1 MLREAAKDLALDLAQ
16 ARITVQGF
24 GNVGSW
30 FCRLAHQAGARI
42 VAVSDIGGAVHNS
55 SGLDIP
61 ALAEFVSGNRSVAG
75 YPGGERCAPGDLLE
89 IEADVFVPAAI
100 ENVIG
105 EEVARHLPVRIILE
119 AANHPTTP
127 EGDEVLQERGVHVLP
142 DLLVN
147 AGGVTVSYFE
157 WTQNI
162 QQFDWSEERVNEE
175 LYNRIVPAY
184 QSVAA
189 RSREGGLTLRRAA
202 FDIGVE
208 RVARTAQLRGFV

>member
-1 MLREAAKDLALDLAQ
+1 MAGNGSVE
-16 ARITVQGF
+16 GF
-24 GNVGSW
+24 
-30 FCRLAHQAGARI
+30 
-42 VAVSDIGGAVHNS
+42 
-55 SGLDIP
+55 
-61 ALAEFVSGNRSVAG
+61 
-75 YPGGERCAPGDLLE
+75 PGGESCAPGDVLE
-89 IEADVFVPAAI
+89 MDADVFVPAAI

-105 EEVARHLPVRIILE
+105 EEEARRLPVRLVLE

-127 EGDEVLQERGVHVLP
+127 EGDTILQERGIQVLP

-175 LYNRIVPAY
+175 LYKRIVPAY
-184 QSVAA
+184 HGVAERA
-189 RSREGGLTLRRAA
+189 RESGLSLRQAA

-208 RVARTAQLRGFV
+208 RVARTVRGGLFKRCEHGGP

>member
-1 MLREAAKDLALDLAQ
+1 M
-16 ARITVQGF
+16 AR
-24 GNVGSW
+24 
-30 FCRLAHQAGARI
+30 R
-42 VAVSDIGGAVHNS
+42 
-55 SGLDIP
+55 
-61 ALAEFVSGNRSVAG
+61 
-75 YPGGERCAPGDLLE
+75 
-89 IEADVFVPAAI
+89 
-100 ENVIG
+100 
-105 EEVARHLPVRIILE
+105 LPVRVVLE

-127 EGDEVLQERGVHVLP
+127 EGDTVLQERGVLVLP

-189 RSREGGLTLRRAA
+189 KSRASGLTRAIA
-202 FDIGVE
+202 SCGKSYN
-208 RVARTAQLRGFV
+208 RSH